1 MPAILD
7 DFSLLQLALI
17 ALAATFAAVV
27 GGVAGYGTGLLMP
40 IVLVP
45 IVGPEPVVPIMGL
58 AALLIN
64 ASRVAAFRSA
74 VDPRRSL
81 IVLVAAIPTC
91 VLGAWLYTR
100 LTTAGA
106 LLVIGAV
113 LVLSVPAR
121 RILQGRGFRLGEGG
135 LAAGAVGFG
144 AITGGAPG
152 TGVILVS
159 LLMASG
165 VGGAAVIA
173 TDAAISVVV
182 HFVQVLVF
190 GVAGVIDAKVI
201 GVALLIGICSIP
213 GAFIA
218 RAIVHR
224 LSMHVHAA
232 ILDGVVLLGGGLM
245 VANAILRLM
254 R

>member
-1 MPAILD
+1 VPAIFD

-17 ALAATFAAVV
+17 ALAATFASVV

-64 ASRVAAFRSA
+64 VSRVAAFRSA
-74 VDPRRSL
+74 VDLRRGL

-106 LLVIGAV
+106 LLAIGAV

-135 LAAGAVGFG
+135 LAVGAAGFG
-144 AITGGAPG
+144 TITGGAAG

-159 LLMASG
+159 L
-165 VGGAAVIA
+165 
-173 TDAAISVVV
+173 
-182 HFVQVLVF
+182 
-190 GVAGVIDAKVI
+190 
-201 GVALLIGICSIP
+201 
-213 GAFIA
+213 
-218 RAIVHR
+218 
-224 LSMHVHAA
+224 
-232 ILDGVVLLGGGLM
+232 
-245 VANAILRLM
+245 
-254 R
+254 

>member
-1 MPAILD
+1 VPAIFD

-74 VDPRRSL
+74 VDPRRNL

-106 LLVIGAV
+106 LLAIGAV

-135 LAAGAVGFG
+135 LAVGAAGFG
-144 AITGGAPG
+144 AITGGAAG

-165 VGGAAVIA
+165 LGGAAVIA

-182 HFVQVLVF
+182 HLVQVLVF
-190 GVAGVIDAKVI
+190 GVAGVIEAKVI
-201 GVALLIGICSIP
+201 AVALLIGICSVP
-213 GAFIA
+213 GAFVA
-218 RAIVHR
+218 RAIVDWLHPR
-224 LSMHVHAA
+224 VHTV
-232 ILDGVVLLGGGLM
+232 ILDAVVLIGGGLM
-245 VANAILRLM
+245 VASAISRLM